1 MVRVMGLLAIFAK
14 NSAIVTGAFIIFAI
28 IGFIVSWVTE
38 IKVVFFLM
46 LIIPLSVVAFDYW
59 MSEKKE
65 KTRSDASA
73 K

>member
-14 NSAIVTGAFIIFAI
+14 NSAIAAGAFIIFAI

-46 LIIPLSVVAFDYW
+46 LMIPLSVVAFDYW

-65 KTRSDASA
+65 KTRSDASV